1 MVVIETGGRLNM
13 GIRLRWCRMDGID
26 SAMQAAWSELGR
38 RALQPNP
45 FATPEFVL
53 PAARWLT
60 PDEAPLVA
68 LVERHGHGAV
78 ELIGAACFTPR
89 RPDLFVPIP
98 HLRSY
103 QTVHTFR
110 SGILCAPG
118 ESHAVARALLRFL
131 GTDGRQWHAITF
143 QNLRADCPVL
153 QALQEQD
160 LQTPTR
166 WFERQRFQRPCLRVA
181 PGQGY
186 EQRLRASERKDLH
199 RRQRRL
205 EERGDISLRIMH
217 ADAVDAATVQTH
229 LQLEHAGWK
238 GKAGTSML
246 SSPAQTRFFV
256 EMMERFTAN
265 GAAVF
270 AETLCN
276 GEVIAS
282 TSNLLLGD
290 TLNGFKAGWN
300 PAYAAT
306 SPGRLNE
313 LHLFRQL
320 SATWP
325 QVTTFDSQSQ
335 EDSYLADLLPDRQ
348 AMVTGTLVVSAL
360 GDLAMRAARVV
371 RPLAYRLDRDP

>member
-1 MVVIETGGRLNM
+1 MSV
-13 GIRLRWCRMDGID
+13 RLRWCRTEDID
-26 SAMQAAWSELGR
+26 EATQAAWSDLGR
-38 RALQPNP
+38 RVPEPNP

-60 PDEAPLVA
+60 PEQPPWIA
-68 LVERHGHGAV
+68 LIERHGDAAH
-78 ELIGAACFTPR
+78 ELIGAGCFTAQ
-89 RPDLFVPIP
+89 RPDLFVPAP

-110 SGILCAPG
+110 SGMLCAAG
-118 ESHAVARALLRFL
+118 ESSVVAESLIRFL
-131 GTDGRQWHAITF
+131 ATKGKHWHAITF

-153 QALQEQD
+153 RSLQDQHM
-160 LQTPTR
+160 QTR
-166 WFERQRFQRPCLRVA
+166 WFERHRFQRPFMHVST
-181 PGQGY
+181 GMDY
-186 EQRLRASERKDLH
+186 EDRLRASERKDLH

-205 EERGDISLRIMH
+205 EERGNIHFRMLQGDA
-217 ADAVDAATVQTH
+217 ADASAIHTH

-246 SSPAQTRFFV
+246 SSPAQSRFFL
-256 EMMERFTAN
+256 EMMERFRSTG
-265 GAAVF
+265 GAVI
-270 AETLCN
+270 AETLCD
-276 GEVIAS
+276 GDVIAS

-290 TLNGFKAGWN
+290 TLNGFKTGWD
-300 PAYAAT
+300 PGYAAM

-320 SATWP
+320 QASWP
-325 QVTTFDSQSQ
+325 CVTTFDSQSQ

-348 AMVTGTLVVSAL
+348 AMITGTLTITTL

-371 RPLAYRLDRDP
+371 RPLAYRLERDT